1 MANVTLGDL
10 MNPLTK
16 IEKISQETLDA
27 VYTLSDFVVERMVVG
42 QGIQNQLLLESQ
54 LQTRLL
60 TDIESNTAQTLFQ
73 TIKNVTFGILAWRR
87 NTRME
92 GYEKSQVS
100 LLTQIAAKTAGGTG
114 TGQTTNTGGGKVS
127 GDGAKALKDL
137 GMGALLTGK
146 AMLIWTIVPQKAVNK
161 FLDFV
166 TKSFQKFQMFDTKKV
181 KKGISVLNYMGN
193 AIIRFAKSLA
203 LATPLI
209 LIGAIG
215 LPILIPSLFI
225 MSGIFSL
232 LGGKQFSKRV
242 KRAAIAI
249 GIMGPSLLKFSIG
262 LAAAA
267 LASKI
272 ILAKPVLLLIMS
284 ASLLL
289 IGGTVALLGGKTMAK
304 RIRRGGVSLGIL
316 GLGLIAFGIGYGI
329 FASTFPSVGIKDI
342 LIQSAAILGI
352 GIATALV
359 GKFGVLNIL
368 AGALALSVN
377 GLALLVF
384 NLGYIPFRLATKGLK
399 PSDIFIQSGILAAI
413 GGVMALAG
421 MAVAATGGAAL
432 LGPLFFAAAGASL
445 LLLTPGL
452 KAMKNLAYS
461 EQDSKDLAITLGAVA
476 MAFSGG
482 SPDSGPLATIG
493 GMFKRVIES
502 GVGLGAAAMY
512 GVAGKALTDLSK
524 GLADFKALGFT
535 EEDSKELAVALTAV
549 SSSFAQAGGEASN
562 PGGLFGSIFG
572 TAFTPNATKKGIK
585 SIMGAGKALN
595 DVVKGLAAFLD
606 LKNNYGLTSE
616 AFAPG
621 GFLNVAI
628 SETLGFVQSAFAA
641 IGSEGNVDAGGFWGS
656 VFNIKKN
663 VVQEGIDSV
672 SGAGKALSG
681 IVEGLAAFIDL
692 KNNYGLTP
700 ESFQPGGFLN
710 TAVVNSLSFVRS
722 AFAAVGGEENVAAG
736 GFFGSVFNIKKNKV
750 QEGIDSVS
758 GAGKELTNIA
768 MGLKTFQEL
777 VEKNVDFSAGGK
789 LSTAVKNSLTF
800 VGDAFAS
807 IGGKEESDS
816 AFFGLIKWDENLVQ
830 KGIKAVNGAGA
841 ALTDIAEG
849 LSSFADLSNPT
860 ALVTSISGL
869 LKGISTV
876 FTETYENDPRF
887 SSHIDDFR
895 RLINDIGRR
904 AADGDLE
911 KAAADMQSMADAI
924 NSVDLVK
931 AEAFGALFKGAADIT
946 DNRGRAALR
955 ALTDAVEE
963 IRDLMSASTTAAAET
978 AATPLGVAATNTTT
992 DQSGADTT
1000 ALLNRINSTLS
1011 SLNSTMTNLPGSIA
1025 AIEIKLPND

>member
-27 VYTLSDFVVERMVVG
+27 VYTLSDFVVERMVIN
-42 QGIQNQLLLESQ
+42 QGIQKQLLLESQ

-73 TIKNVTFGILAWRR
+73 TIKNVAFGIAAALR
-87 NTRME
+87 NWRME
-92 GYEKSQVS
+92 GYAKSQVK
-100 LLTQIAAKTAGGTG
+100 LLTQIAIQTRGSTG
-114 TGQTTNTGGGKVS
+114 AGQTTNTGGGKVS
-127 GDGAKALKDL
+127 GEGAKALKDL

-166 TKSFQKFQMFDTKKV
+166 TKSFQKFQMFNTKKV
-181 KKGISVLNYMGN
+181 RKGISVLNYMGN
-193 AIIRFAKSLA
+193 AIVRFAKSLA

-225 MSGIFSL
+225 MSGIFNL

-242 KRAAIAI
+242 RRAAIAI

-272 ILAKPVLLLIMS
+272 ILDKPVLLLIMS

-304 RIRRGGVSLGIL
+304 RIRKGGVSLGIL

-352 GIATALV
+352 GISAALV

-368 AGALALSVN
+368 QGALALSVN

-384 NLGYIPFRLATKGLK
+384 NLGYIPFRQATKGLK
-399 PSDIFIQSGILAAI
+399 PSDIFIQSGILLAI

-421 MAVAATGGAAL
+421 LAVALTGGAAL

-452 KAMKNLAYS
+452 KAMRDLAYS
-461 EQDSKDLAITLGAVA
+461 EQDSKDLATTLGAVA

-493 GMFKRVIES
+493 GMFKRVAES
-502 GVGLGAAAMY
+502 GVGLGAAKMY
-512 GVAGKALTDLSK
+512 SDAGKALTNLSK

-535 EEDSKELAVALTAV
+535 KEDSEELAIALTAV
-549 SSSFAQAGGEASN
+549 SSSFAQAGGASTN
-562 PGGLFGSIFG
+562 PGGLFGLVFG
-572 TAFTPNATKKGIK
+572 TAFTPTDTEKGIK
-585 SIMGAGKALN
+585 SVMGAGKALN
-595 DVVKGLAAFLD
+595 SVVKGLAGFLD
-606 LKNNYGLTSE
+606 LKNKYGLGPES
-616 AFAPG
+616 FAPG
-621 GFLNVAI
+621 GYLNVAI

-641 IGSEGNVDAGGFWGS
+641 IGSEGNVDAGGFWGTT
-656 VFNIKKN
+656 FNIKKN

-672 SGAGKALSG
+672 SGAG
-681 IVEGLAAFIDL
+681 AAISD
-692 KNNYGLTP
+692 
-700 ESFQPGGFLN
+700 
-710 TAVVNSLSFVRS
+710 
-722 AFAAVGGEENVAAG
+722 
-736 GFFGSVFNIKKNKV
+736 
-750 QEGIDSVS
+750 
-758 GAGKELTNIA
+758 IA

-777 VEKNVDFSAGGK
+777 VEKNIDFRSEGK
-789 LSTAVKNSLTF
+789 LAIAVKRSLTF
-800 VGDAFAS
+800 IGDAFAS
-807 IGGKEESDS
+807 IGGKEETDS

-849 LSSFADLSNPT
+849 LSSFANLSNPT
-860 ALVTSISGL
+860 TLVTSISGL

-887 SSHIDDFR
+887 SSHINDFR
-895 RLINDIGRR
+895 KLINDMGKR

-946 DNRGRAALR
+946 DNRGRAALQ

-963 IRDLMSASTTAAAET
+963 IRDIMSVSTTAAAET
-978 AATPLGVAATNTTT
+978 AATPAGVAATTNTTT
-992 DQSGADTT
+992 DQSGADVNI
-1000 ALLNRINSTLS
+1000 LLKQINSTLS
-1011 SLNSTMTNLPGSIA
+1011 SLNSTMNNLPGNIA

>member
-73 TIKNVTFGILAWRR
+73 TIKNVAFGVFAWRR
-87 NTRME
+87 NSRME
-92 GYEKSQVS
+92 GYAKSQVS
-100 LLTQIAAKTAGGTG
+100 LLTKIAAKPAGGTG

-127 GDGAKALKDL
+127 RDGAKALKDL
-137 GMGALLTGK
+137 GMGALLTGN

-166 TKSFQKFQMFDTKKV
+166 TKSFQKFQMFNTKKV

-193 AIIRFAKSLA
+193 AIVRFAKSLA

-232 LGGKQFSKRV
+232 LGGKNFSKRV

-272 ILAKPVLLLIMS
+272 ILAKPILLLIMS

-289 IGGTVALLGGKTMAK
+289 IGGTVALLGGKQMAK

-399 PSDIFIQSGILAAI
+399 PSDIFIQSGILLAI

-421 MAVAATGGAAL
+421 VAVAATGGAAL

-493 GMFKRVIES
+493 GMFRRVVES

-535 EEDSKELAVALTAV
+535 EEDSKELAIALTAV
-549 SSSFAQAGGEASN
+549 SSSFAQAGGASTN
-562 PGGLFGSIFG
+562 PGGLFGLVFG
-572 TAFTPNATKKGIK
+572 TVFTPTDTEKGIK
-585 SIMGAGKALN
+585 SVMGAGKALN
-595 DVVKGLAAFLD
+595 SVVQGLASFID
-606 LKNNYGLTSE
+606 LKNKYGLTSE
-616 AFAPG
+616 SFAPG

-681 IVEGLAAFIDL
+681 IVEGLASFIDL

-710 TAVVNSLSFVRS
+710 VAITQTLGFVRS

-750 QEGIDSVS
+750 QEGIDSVK
-758 GAGKELTNIA
+758 GAGEELMNIA
-768 MGLKTFQEL
+768 TGLETFQKL
-777 VEKNVDFSAGGK
+777 IDKKVVWGK
-789 LSTAVKNSLTF
+789 LGMAIRRSLTF

-830 KGIKAVNGAGA
+830 KGIKAVKGAGA

-869 LKGISTV
+869 FKGISTV
-876 FTETYENDPRF
+876 FAETYENDPRF
-887 SSHIDDFR
+887 SSHIGDFR
-895 RLINDIGRR
+895 RLINDMGKR

-946 DNRGRAALR
+946 DNGGRVALR

-963 IRDLMSASTTAAAET
+963 IRDLMSVSAT
-978 AATPLGVAATNTTT
+978 AATETAVIPSGLVATADAET
-992 DQSGADTT
+992 DQSGADVNI
-1000 ALLNRINSTLS
+1000 LLKQINSTLS
-1011 SLNSTMTNLPGSIA
+1011 SLNSTMSNLPGNIA

>member
-1 MANVTLGDL
+1 MAAVSLKDL

-16 IEKISQETLDA
+16 IEEHSKATSEKLDKIEELLVRGVSGSSSGGGVDISALVTGQNVMIELQSTMLTQLDA
-27 VYTLSDFVVERMVVG
+27 QTEYLKIIAEGGETGILDKIFGGGDSGGDSGKKGVE
-42 QGIQNQLLLESQ
+42 LLEG
-54 LQTRLL
+54 LGIGTKEVGKGMLVFAL
-60 TDIESNTAQTLFQ
+60 VPEQ
-73 TIKNVTFGILAWRR
+73 TIVKFTTFITETFAALASQDLEKTEDGINVI
-87 NTRME
+87 
-92 GYEKSQVS
+92 
-100 LLTQIAAKTAGGTG
+100 
-114 TGQTTNTGGGKVS
+114 
-127 GDGAKALKDL
+127 DL
-137 GMGALLTGK
+137 
-146 AMLIWTIVPQKAVNK
+146 
-161 FLDFV
+161 
-166 TKSFQKFQMFDTKKV
+166 
-181 KKGISVLNYMGN
+181 MGN
-193 AIIRFAKSLA
+193 AIMNFSKSLA
-203 LATPLI
+203 LSAI
-209 LIGAIG
+209 L
-215 LPILIPSLFI
+215 LIPG
-225 MSGIFSL
+225 M
-232 LGGKQFSKRV
+232 
-242 KRAAIAI
+242 IAI
-249 GIMGPSLLKFSIG
+249 PFLITSIAIMGLTMATIGGFSERIGDGADALNKVGDAILSFGIG
-262 LAAAA
+262 LASFA
-267 LASKI
+267 LVTFF
-272 ILAKPVLLLIMS
+272 ILKKPELILGMV
-284 ASLLL
+284 ASLL
-289 IGGTVALLGGKTMAK
+289 IVGGAVALLGSKVMSK
-304 RIRRGGVSLGIL
+304 SIRKGAFNLMLIGVSLGIFAIGYTIFAL
-316 GLGLIAFGIGYGI
+316 AVKGTKLNDILIQGGVLIAIGGAMALAGLAVTLTGGGALLGPVLFALAGPGLLI
-329 FASTFPSVGIKDI
+329 FSLGYIPFAKATEGLKLNDI
-342 LIQSAAILGI
+342 LIQSGLLI
-352 GIATALV
+352 GIA
-359 GKFGVLNIL
+359 
-368 AGALALSVN
+368 
-377 GLALLVF
+377 
-384 NLGYIPFRLATKGLK
+384 
-399 PSDIFIQSGILAAI
+399 
-413 GGVMALAG
+413 GVMALAG
-421 MAVAATGGAAL
+421 LAVALTAGAAL
-432 LGPLFFAAAGASL
+432 LGPVLFGAAGGAL
-445 LLLTPGL
+445 LLLAPGL
-452 KAMKNLAYS
+452 KAMKDLAYS
-461 EQDSKDLAITLGAVA
+461 QQDAKDLAITLGAVA
-476 MAFSGG
+476 MAFSGA
-482 SPDSGPLATIG
+482 SPDDGPLATIG
-493 GMFKRVIES
+493 GMFRRVVES

-512 GVAGKALTDLSK
+512 GAAGIALTDLSK

-535 EEDSKELAVALTAV
+535 EEDSKELAVALSAV

-562 PGGLFGSIFG
+562 PGGLFGAIFG

-616 AFAPG
+616 AFQPG

-628 SETLGFVQSAFAA
+628 TETLGFVQSAFAA
-641 IGSEGNVDAGGFWGS
+641 IGSEGTTNAGGFWGS

-692 KNNYGLTP
+692 KNSYGLTP

-710 TAVVNSLSFVRS
+710 TAVVNSLSFVKS

-736 GFFGSVFNIKKNKV
+736 GFFGSVFNISKNKV

-816 AFFGLIKWDENLVQ
+816 AFFGLIKWDENLVK
-830 KGIKAVNGAGA
+830 KGIKAVKGAGA

-876 FTETYENDPRF
+876 FAETYENDPRF
-887 SSHIDDFR
+887 SSHINDFR
-895 RLINDIGRR
+895 RLINDMGKR

-946 DNRGRAALR
+946 DNGGRAALR

-963 IRDLMSASTTAAAET
+963 IRDLMSVSTTAAAET
-978 AATPLGVAATNTTT
+978 TATPVGSAATRSTAAETTATPAGGAATNATA